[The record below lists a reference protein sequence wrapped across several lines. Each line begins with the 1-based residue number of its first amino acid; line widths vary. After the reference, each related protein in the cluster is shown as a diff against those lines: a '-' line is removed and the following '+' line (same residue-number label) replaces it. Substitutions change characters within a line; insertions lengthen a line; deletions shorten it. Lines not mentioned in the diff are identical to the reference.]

1 LHNAPKAWT
10 KYITVTGP
18 DVAWRGWNG
27 REGLDGMK
35 LTREPAARPSPPPP
49 LEANDQVVIWV
60 GTAGWAIAL
69 VVLLI
74 IRDRLP
80 ADQRWWI
87 WTCACGVAFGI
98 FASWYVPRLKRGRA
112 RAAARRAARGDGEE
126 TGQSAPRDSGSNT
139 VSSTETPGKSTRS

>member
-1 LHNAPKAWT
+1 
-10 KYITVTGP
+10 
-18 DVAWRGWNG
+18 
-27 REGLDGMK
+27 MK

-74 IRDRLP
+74 IRDSLP

-112 RAAARRAARGDGEE
+112 RAAARRAAAGDEPGNEPGNEQGEQ
-126 TGQSAPRDSGSNT
+126 GPQVQSAPRDSGSNT
-139 VSSTETPGKSTRS
+139 VSSTETPGRSTRS

>member
-1 LHNAPKAWT
+1 
-10 KYITVTGP
+10 
-18 DVAWRGWNG
+18 
-27 REGLDGMK
+27 MK
-35 LTREPAARPSPPPP
+35 LTREQAPQPAPPPP

-69 VVLLI
+69 GVLLI

-80 ADQRWWI
+80 AEQRWWI
-87 WTCACGVAFGI
+87 WTCVCGMAFGI

-112 RAAARRAARGDGEE
+112 QAAARRAASGAAEE
-126 TGQSAPRDSGSNT
+126 SGQSAPRDSGSNT